1 MSTDA
6 ITESG
11 LRTLEAY
18 RRNSSSGTNLNM
30 NDFLKLFVAQLS
42 SQDPLSSSSGSGSGT
57 DYISQLA
64 QLTMLE
70 QISDVSDALSTN
82 QAYSMIGKYVY
93 IGERSDSNLIFGR
106 VDGVMSDG
114 GVNCLLVGGE
124 AYDLSD
130 VYAVVDEDAASMATD
145 DEILQSANLIG
156 KTVTASITE
165 TDDEDNETTS
175 EVTGKVEKI
184 VVKDGVI
191 YLVIDGKNVPLS
203 AITEITEA
211 APEAATD

>member
-1 MSTDA
+1 
-6 ITESG
+6 
-11 LRTLEAY
+11 
-18 RRNSSSGTNLNM
+18 
-30 NDFLKLFVAQLS
+30 
-42 SQDPLSSSSGSGSGT
+42 
-57 DYISQLA
+57 
-64 QLTMLE
+64 MLE

-114 GVNCLLVGGE
+114 GFNCLLVGGE

-156 KTVTASITE
+156 KTRDRE
-165 TDDEDNETTS
+165 H
-175 EVTGKVEKI
+175 
-184 VVKDGVI
+184 
-191 YLVIDGKNVPLS
+191 Y
-203 AITEITEA
+203 
-211 APEAATD
+211 